1 MVKIRNFTSV
11 LCFFM
16 NVYGGKLVM
25 LSNKMTFSL
34 TSLVVLIA
42 FGLVCVVPS
51 VFADKDPKK
60 TYWDLD
66 VTISEAESM
75 VDVSEKDG
83 MQIASGRHRNSRNL
97 DLDGD
102 GLTYIPGSG
111 TTDGTTANLDLD
123 TNGDDDNDADSGDV
137 ITLSVKFSHSVN
149 LEQPGASLQDI
160 EEAKGGRGDDDPK
173 KPSPA
178 DSGGN
183 FGVDDIYVAAFDVK
197 ERQLGVL
204 PLVKTGTEIV
214 ADFIDAT
221 APGKNFLV
229 SIHQSHLLNAYGNA
243 FEISKLV
250 FFIPKGISGAK
261 DKALADDDADASV
274 TRGIRKADL
283 GHVIAHFGPG
293 AHQHLNNASKP
304 DGGFVVELVDEDQ
317 GNPSY
322 YKGTDTT
329 PITLADVD
337 DADGGNDAYNAAGSG
352 TPGVV
357 TIDQLRERS
366 GFIET
371 EPFDIRIILT
381 EEPMGGLKPAMIL
394 VEGGGAATK
403 VTKGTPLNGAL
414 PAVAEDTVRN
424 AVDPGAGTPPA
435 YPGLPAIKI
444 PAQEV
449 RDNELT
455 NEMAT
460 YYVLDNATAASAT
473 GIAMVGATG
482 TPTEYSLPEATGPDN
497 MYHQYFVTI
506 TPNPK
511 VDGSLM
517 ISVAQFSDNVKP
529 VGKRYVPL
537 TSQQKI
543 ATKLTGAAKH
553 VRDMRVANETLTVQV
568 KTGADTTS
576 DTAVL
581 QAAYEARRKDKGGTA
596 GTFDNAA
603 NVKEITPKL
612 VIPAEGYLVLAKGK
626 KDASHGIA
634 DSPAILDKKPLATQ
648 KKYNIAYEYSL
659 PAPADNLS
667 DFFRNGGTLTLAYS
681 DIPQATTAKNADGTL
696 ATAVTGKEVKGGD
709 EDTGYYGATT
719 NAYTKGSVVI
729 SEIMW
734 GLDIDAKTSQYIE
747 LHNPGTTDIG
757 IDKLEWVIAVGEAPS
772 GFTVIDTVSNVKDPV
787 TGKYWS
793 PPGANGVTKADTANP
808 TTKSLVSM
816 SRISGTAGAD
826 GTAAASWAPS
836 ILPSVNLSG
845 LRVGTPGA
853 ANNADTSA
861 QDAAAKAAADK
872 AKADAAAAVKTP
884 ANVATASDLRIT
896 ELMVASNEGRL
907 PQWIEITNV
916 SAGAVSLKGWV
927 VGIDNDSTDADVVAS
942 SLSIKLDDVTLD
954 AGQSA
959 LVVSKTGR
967 NSGVSA
973 RAPKD
978 NNAGDLDSARIVDA
992 HSQIKPASK
1001 VYSMLSEMSFRI
1013 SLEPPLPLAGGVSD
1027 RGDVVG
1033 NLGGGWELEMSEG
1046 NRSSLIR
1053 REMGKTAEIMG
1064 TDAAG
1069 WVLASETS
1077 LIGAYVST
1085 YYGDKD
1091 DVGTPGYN
1099 AGGALPVELS
1109 KFGAKRDPLTG
1120 QVVIT
1125 WETQSELNNAGF
1137 FIKRAEHKTAQF
1149 VPVNPTM
1156 IPGAGT
1162 TSEKQSYTYT
1172 DTTAK
1177 PNIVYYYQIEDVSLD
1192 GNRQTLTRAHRL
1204 KGHVGAAGKLTTMWG
1219 ELKERE

>member
-1 MVKIRNFTSV
+1 M
-11 LCFFM
+11 FFY
-16 NVYGGKLVM
+16 VYGGKRM
-25 LSNKMTFSL
+25 LSKKLTFSL
-34 TSLVVLIA
+34 TCLVMLLAI
-42 FGLVCVVPS
+42 GLVFAPS
-51 VFADKDPKK
+51 VLADKDNNK
-60 TYWDLD
+60 TYWDLS
-66 VTISEAESM
+66 VAISEAESM
-75 VDVSEKDG
+75 IDVSDKDG
-83 MQIASGRHRNSRNL
+83 IQIESGRTRSDRRLN
-97 DLDGD
+97 LDGD
-102 GLTYIPGSG
+102 TTYSVLTGSP
-111 TTDGTTANLDLD
+111 AAPSD
-123 TNGDDDNDADSGDV
+123 TGDV
-137 ITLSVKFSHSVN
+137 IQLSVRFGDPVN
-149 LEQPGASLQDI
+149 LESPGGSFEDV
-160 EEAKGGRGDDDPK
+160 EEATEARGDTKPGE
-173 KPSPA
+173 PSPA

-183 FGVDDIYVAAFDVK
+183 FGADDMFAAAFDVDG
-197 ERQLGVL
+197 RQLGVL
-204 PLVKTGTEIV
+204 PLKDV
-214 ADFIDAT
+214 AGIEAEFTDA
-221 APGKNFLV
+221 ARPGQDFLV
-229 SIHQSHLLNAYGNA
+229 TINQARLLNAYRTFSAGTTVDDSG
-243 FEISKLV
+243 FEVSKLV
-250 FFIPKGISGAK
+250 FFIPKAQSGVK
-261 DKALADDDADASV
+261 DKALDEDDVDAKV

-283 GHVIAHFGPG
+283 GHAIAHFGPD
-293 AHQHLNNASKP
+293 AHQHLNEASNR
-304 DGGFVVELVDEDQ
+304 FEIELVDKDEGD
-317 GNPSY
+317 PEYAKIASSSTA
-322 YKGTDTT
+322 TDVYDDTSAATIAATT
-329 PITLADVD
+329 GI
-337 DADGGNDAYNAAGSG
+337 
-352 TPGVV
+352 PGVV
-357 TIDQLRERS
+357 SIMRTASRT

-371 EPFDIRIILT
+371 GAFEVRIILT
-381 EEPMGGLKPAMIL
+381 EEPGNIKSILADPTVLVDVENGKAAKIVKGVTYKGGHPAIGAQASWHAAITKRASAL
-394 VEGGGAATK
+394 GAELIDYYGTGDDGADAPAKIAATDSTPDDGTDDGFPQATGRDNK
-403 VTKGTPLNGAL
+403 YYSFIATIQPNPSLSDKTVMVSIKEFPDFKKPIANRYIPLTKGQMSATQLTSAALN
-414 PAVAEDTVRN
+414 
-424 AVDPGAGTPPA
+424 
-435 YPGLPAIKI
+435 
-444 PAQEV
+444 V
-449 RDNELT
+449 RDARL
-455 NEMAT
+455 
-460 YYVLDNATAASAT
+460 
-473 GIAMVGATG
+473 
-482 TPTEYSLPEATGPDN
+482 
-497 MYHQYFVTI
+497 
-506 TPNPK
+506 K
-511 VDGSLM
+511 
-517 ISVAQFSDNVKP
+517 
-529 VGKRYVPL
+529 
-537 TSQQKI
+537 
-543 ATKLTGAAKH
+543 
-553 VRDMRVANETLTVQV
+553 NETLSVRV
-568 KTGADTTS
+568 STGADTTS
-576 DTAVL
+576 EAAVL
-581 QAAYEARRKDKGGTA
+581 NAAYEARKKDKGDTA
-596 GTFDNAA
+596 GIFDNAP
-603 NVKEITPKL
+603 NVKEITAEL
-612 VIPAEGYLVLAKGK
+612 VIPAGGYLVLATGK
-626 KDASHGIA
+626 DTAASGIA
-634 DSPAILDKKPLATQ
+634 DPKAKLAEKLLAAQ
-648 KKYNIAYEYSL
+648 KKYNLKPEFSL

-681 DIPQATTAKNADGTL
+681 DIPQATTAKNADGKL
-696 ATAVTGKEVKGGD
+696 ITAKTGDAAKGGKD
-709 EDTGYYGATT
+709 ATGYYGATT

-884 ANVATASDLRIT
+884 ANVATASDLKIT
-896 ELMVASNEGRL
+896 EIMVASNEGRL

-916 SAGAVSLKGWV
+916 SVGAVSLNGWV
-927 VGIDNDSTDADVVAS
+927 VGIDNASDDADVVAS
-942 SLSIKLDDVTLD
+942 SLSIKLDDVTLGE
-954 AGQSA
+954 GQSA

-1120 QVVIT
+1120 QVVVT

-1137 FIKRAEHKTAQF
+1137 YIKRAEHKTAKF
-1149 VPVNPTM
+1149 VPVNPTL

-1219 ELKERE
+1219 ELKEQE